1 MFTHKN
7 EIHFYY
13 FTVKEDDIAFK
24 RKITEVSKL
33 DYINLYC
40 TDMSY

>member
-1 MFTHKN
+1 MFIHKN

-13 FTVKEDDIAFK
+13 FTVRVDDITFK
-24 RKITEVSKL
+24 RKIIEVSKL
-33 DYINLYC
+33 DYTNLYC